1 MLKIHSFKDL
11 SELNAA
17 FIERLKRHAYEV
29 LATQERCHIALSG
42 GHSPKTLY
50 EQWGLDGS
58 FPWGKCFVTPSDER
72 YLPIGDADTND
83 VLIRE
88 HLLAYCAELPAYLPY
103 PTDLAYADIPK
114 RLGADMPQLD
124 IAILG
129 LGADAH
135 TASVFPS
142 DPASLLA
149 ETPILLS
156 TSPVAPHQ
164 RISISLKHL
173 AQSKEILFYIRGS
186 EKAKAIQ
193 LVLENPEDMTYPLNV
208 LSKNRTIDLFC
219 DFEL

>member
-1 MLKIHSFKDL
+1 MITIYSFNAL

-17 FIERLKRHAYEV
+17 FIEPLKRHAHET

-42 GHSPKTLY
+42 GNSPKKLY
-50 EQWGLDGS
+50 EQWGSDAS

-72 YLPIGDADTND
+72 YLPSGDPDTND
-83 VLIRE
+83 VLIRT
-88 HLLAYCAELPAYLPY
+88 HLLAYCAEAPTYLPY
-103 PTDLAYADIPK
+103 PTDLPYAGIPK
-114 RLGADMPQLD
+114 VLAAGIPRLD

-129 LGADAH
+129 LGSDGH

-149 ETPILLS
+149 EAPVLLS

-186 EKAKAIQ
+186 EKARVVKLA
-193 LVLENPEDMTYPLNV
+193 LENPQDMTYPLNM
-208 LSKNRTIDLFC
+208 LSQNRQIDLFC